1 MPPVK
6 ENAEMVETINT
17 AIPEEDR
24 GQHEAE
30 ARMNSNI
37 GDSALSTPN
46 DAAATARDALQRGW
60 SVILVRLDKRPAL
73 PTWKEY
79 QLG

>member
-6 ENAEMVETINT
+6 ENGEMVETINT

-37 GDSALSTPN
+37 GDSALSTP
-46 DAAATARDALQRGW
+46 TM
-60 SVILVRLDKRPAL
+60 RPLLRVMHCREVGA
-73 PTWKEY
+73 
-79 QLG
+79 